1 MKTMK
6 TAAALA
12 LLCLAPA
19 LAAAQQQPQQQPQ
32 QVWQPTRQIKAI
44 VPFPAGGGTDLMGRL
59 VAKHLSDKLGQQ
71 VFVENIGGA
80 NGSIGVQAV
89 QRAEPDGYTIGVLSD
104 GPMIVNPAL
113 YPNNPYQT
121 LRDFIP
127 IAMVNRFP
135 SMLTAHPSTG
145 IKTVADLIRVAKEK
159 PGTLNY
165 SSGGIGNFSHMGLEL
180 LAHQTGIKIVH
191 VPYRGIGPATQAI
204 LTGEVQ
210 LLYNNVAT
218 SLEHV
223 KAGKTNGLAIGEAKR
238 MAGLPDTPTI
248 AETVPGYDFSA
259 WIGIYAPAKTPA
271 PVVARLSKAIA
282 DFLQE
287 PSVQKYFSEQ
297 FITASYKDSPE
308 FAAYIQAELVKWD
321 GVVKTAGIK
330 VQP

>member
-1 MKTMK
+1 MKGYLIKSAM
-6 TAAALA
+6 
-12 LLCLAPA
+12 LLGL
-19 LAAAQQQPQQQPQ
+19 LAAAPQLAMAQTWPAR
-32 QVWQPTRQIKAI
+32 PIKAV
-44 VPFPAGGGTDLMGRL
+44 VPFPAGGGTDLIGRL
-59 VAKHLSDKLGQQ
+59 AAKHIGDRLGQQ

-80 NGSIGVQAV
+80 NGSIGTQAV
-89 QRAEPDGYTIGVLSD
+89 MRAEPDGYTIGVISD

-113 YPNNPYQT
+113 YPNNAYVP

-127 IAMVNRFP
+127 VAMMNRFP

-180 LAHQTGIKIVH
+180 LANQTGIKLTH

-223 KAGKTNGLAIGEAKR
+223 KAGKTNALAIGEGKR
-238 MAGLPDTPTI
+238 LPGLPDTPTI
-248 AETVPGYDFSA
+248 AETVPGYEFSA
-259 WIGIYAPAKTPA
+259 WIGIYVPAKTP
-271 PVVARLSKAIA
+271 PEIVAKLSKAVS
-282 DFLQE
+282 DFLE
-287 PSVQKYFSEQ
+287 DPSVKKYFSEQ
-297 FITASYKDSPE
+297 FITASYKNSE
-308 FAAYIQAELVKWD
+308 ELTAYVKSELTKWD
-321 GVVKTAGIK
+321 DVVKKAGIK
-330 VQP
+330 VQQ

>member
-1 MKTMK
+1 MRRFLT
-6 TAAALA
+6 TSAALLA
-12 LLCLAPA
+12 LLCAVPTLAPA
-19 LAAAQQQPQQQPQ
+19 QAWPQ
-32 QVWQPTRQIKAI
+32 RQIKAI

-59 VAKHLSDKLGQQ
+59 AAKHIGDKLGQQ
-71 VFVENIGGA
+71 VYVENIGGA

-89 QRAEPDGYTIGVLSD
+89 MRAEPDGYTIGILSD

-113 YPNNPYQT
+113 YPNNPYQP

-127 IAMVNRFP
+127 VAMMNRFA
-135 SMLTAHPSTG
+135 SLLTAHPATG
-145 IKTVADLIRVAKEK
+145 IKTVADLIKVAKEK

-180 LAHQTGIKIVH
+180 LAHQTGINIVH

-204 LTGEVQ
+204 LAGDVQ

-223 KAGKTNGLAIGEAKR
+223 RAGKTNGLAIGEAKR
-238 MAGLPDTPTI
+238 LPGLPDIPTI

-259 WIGIYAPAKTPA
+259 WIGIYVPAKTPPA
-271 PVVARLSKAIA
+271 IVARLSKAVS

-287 PSVQKYFSEQ
+287 PSVQKYFGEQ
-297 FITASYKDSPE
+297 FITASYKDSAE
-308 FAAYIQAELVKWD
+308 FAAYVKAELGKWD
-321 GVVKTAGIK
+321 NVVKAAGIK
-330 VQP
+330 VQ

>member
-1 MKTMK
+1 MTRFLKASAVLLALLFAIPA
-6 TAAALA
+6 TAAAQA
-12 LLCLAPA
+12 W
-19 LAAAQQQPQQQPQ
+19 PQRP
-32 QVWQPTRQIKAI
+32 IKAI

-59 VAKHLSDKLGQQ
+59 VAKHLGDLLGQQ
-71 VFVENIGGA
+71 VYVENIGGA

-89 QRAEPDGYTIGVLSD
+89 MRAEPDGYTIGVLSD

-127 IAMVNRFP
+127 VAMVNRFP
-135 SMLTAHPSTG
+135 SMLTANPSTG
-145 IKTVADLIRVAKEK
+145 IKTVADLLKVAKEK

-180 LAHQTGIKIVH
+180 LANQTGIKIVH

-210 LLYNNVAT
+210 LLYNNVTT

-223 KAGKTNGLAIGEAKR
+223 RAGKTNGLAIGESKR
-238 MAGLPDTPTI
+238 LLGLPDIPTI

-259 WIGIYAPAKTPA
+259 WIGIYVPAKTPPA
-271 PVVARLSKAIA
+271 IVAKLSKAVS
-282 DFLQE
+282 DFLQIAA
-287 PSVQKYFSEQ
+287 VQKYFGDQ
-297 FITASYKDSPE
+297 FITASYKNPDE
-308 FAAYIQAELVKWD
+308 FAAYIKAELTKWD
-321 GVVKTAGIK
+321 NVVKSAGIK
-330 VQP
+330 VQ

>member
-1 MKTMK
+1 MRNLTKANLVKTM
-6 TAAALA
+6 AALGLVC
-12 LLCLAPA
+12 LLPT
-19 LAAAQQQPQQQPQ
+19 LAAAQAWPQ
-32 QVWQPTRQIKAI
+32 RQIKAI

-59 VAKHLSDKLGQQ
+59 VAKHLGDKLGQQ
-71 VFVENIGGA
+71 VYVENIGGA

-89 QRAEPDGYTIGVLSD
+89 MRSDPDGYTIGVLSD

-127 IAMVNRFP
+127 VAMVNRFP
-135 SMLTAHPSTG
+135 SMLTANPSTG
-145 IKTVADLIRVAKEK
+145 IKTVGDLIRVAKEK

-180 LAHQTGIKIVH
+180 LANQTGIKIVH

-223 KAGKTNGLAIGEAKR
+223 RAGKSNALAIGESKR
-238 MAGLPDTPTI
+238 LAGLPDVPTI

-259 WIGIYAPAKTPA
+259 WIGIYVPAKTPA
-271 PVVARLSKAIA
+271 AIVDRLSKAVA
-282 DFLQE
+282 DFLEE
-287 PSVQKYFSEQ
+287 PSVKKYFADQ
-297 FITASYKDSPE
+297 FITASYKNPGD
-308 FAAYIQAELVKWD
+308 FAAYIQAELTKWD
-321 GVVKTAGIK
+321 NVVKTAGIK
-330 VQP
+330 VQ

>member
-1 MKTMK
+1 MK
-6 TAAALA
+6 TAKLLTALA
-12 LLCLAPA
+12 LLG
-19 LAAAQQQPQQQPQ
+19 AATASAQQAQAQT
-32 QVWQPTRQIKAI
+32 WQPTRQIKAI

-59 VAKHLSDKLGQQ
+59 VAKGLSDRLGQQ
-71 VFVENIGGA
+71 VYVENIGGA

-89 QRAEPDGYTIGVLSD
+89 MRADPDGYTIGVLSD

-121 LRDFIP
+121 LRDFVP
-127 IAMVNRFP
+127 VAMINRFP

-191 VPYRGIGPATQAI
+191 VPYKGIAPATQAI

-218 SLEHV
+218 SLTHV

-238 MAGLPDTPTI
+238 MAGLNDVPTI
-248 AETVPGYDFSA
+248 GETVPGYEFSA
-259 WIGIYAPAKTPA
+259 WIGLYVPAKTPA
-271 PVVARLSKAIA
+271 PVVERLSKEIA
-282 DFLQE
+282 SFLE
-287 PSVQKYFSEQ
+287 DPATKKYFADQ
-297 FITASYKDSPE
+297 FITASFKEPKP
-308 FAAYIQAELVKWD
+308 FAAFIKDELTKWD
-321 GVVKTAGIK
+321 DVVRKAGIK
-330 VQP
+330 IQQ

>member
-1 MKTMK
+1 MKRFLT
-6 TAAALA
+6 TSAAVLT
-12 LLCLAPA
+12 LLCVAPA
-19 LAAAQQQPQQQPQ
+19 LACAQAWPQRP
-32 QVWQPTRQIKAI
+32 IKAI

-59 VAKHLSDKLGQQ
+59 VAKHLGDLLGQQ
-71 VFVENIGGA
+71 VYVENIGGA

-89 QRAEPDGYTIGVLSD
+89 MRAEPDGYTIGVLSD

-127 IAMVNRFP
+127 VAMLNRFP
-135 SMLTAHPSTG
+135 SMLTANPSTG
-145 IKTVADLIRVAKEK
+145 IKTVADLLKVAKEK

-180 LAHQTGIKIVH
+180 LAQQTGIKIVH

-210 LLYNNVAT
+210 LLYNNVTT

-223 KAGKTNGLAIGEAKR
+223 RAGKTNALAIGETKR
-238 MAGLPDTPTI
+238 LPGLPDIPTI

-259 WIGIYAPAKTPA
+259 WIGIYAPAKTPPA
-271 PVVARLSKAIA
+271 IVAKLSKAVS
-282 DFLQE
+282 DFLQIAA
-287 PSVQKYFSEQ
+287 VQKYFGDQ
-297 FITASYKDSPE
+297 FITASYKNPDE
-308 FAAYIQAELVKWD
+308 FSAYIKAELTKWD
-321 GVVKTAGIK
+321 NVVKSAGIK
-330 VQP
+330 VQ

>member
-1 MKTMK
+1 MTMTRFLKTS
-6 TAAALA
+6 AALLA
-12 LLCLAPA
+12 LLFAIPA
-19 LAAAQQQPQQQPQ
+19 TASAQAWPQRP
-32 QVWQPTRQIKAI
+32 IKAI

-59 VAKHLSDKLGQQ
+59 VAKHLGDLLGQQ
-71 VFVENIGGA
+71 VYVENIGGA

-89 QRAEPDGYTIGVLSD
+89 MRAEPDGYTIGVLSD

-127 IAMVNRFP
+127 VAMVNRFP
-135 SMLTAHPSTG
+135 SMLTANPSTG
-145 IKTVADLIRVAKEK
+145 IKTVADLLRVAKEK

-180 LAHQTGIKIVH
+180 LAQQTGIKIVH

-210 LLYNNVAT
+210 LLYNNVTT

-223 KAGKTNGLAIGEAKR
+223 RAGKTNGLAIGESKR
-238 MAGLPDTPTI
+238 LPGLPNIPTI

-259 WIGIYAPAKTPA
+259 WIGIYVPAKTPPA
-271 PVVARLSKAIA
+271 IVAKLSKAVS
-282 DFLQE
+282 DFLQIAA
-287 PSVQKYFSEQ
+287 VQKYFSDQ
-297 FITASYKDSPE
+297 FITASYKNPDE
-308 FAAYIQAELVKWD
+308 FAAYIKAELIKWD
-321 GVVKTAGIK
+321 NVVKSAGIK
-330 VQP
+330 VQ